1 MNTRRRGARGFT
13 RHDLKITIVI
23 GAILASLAIPAYNS
37 YIRKS
42 RRTDAKTA
50 LRDLAA
56 LEERY
61 FSTQNVYSA
70 NAADFGYAAW
80 GVPVGNGYYQ
90 LAAPVIVPATPP
102 TLASLPGGTPASYTL
117 TAVPQPGTDSGG
129 RHRLHELL
137 ADPRRSAVG
146 RPRRERRSVLA
157 VTSSRLALHVSA
169 ETSGASSR
177 CTT

>member
-1 MNTRRRGARGFT
+1 MNTRIRGARGFT
-13 RHDLKITIVI
+13 LVELMITIVI

-50 LRDLAA
+50 LQDLAA

-102 TLASLPGGTPASYTL
+102 TLLSPGGTPASYTL
-117 TAVPQPGTDSGG
+117 TAVPQPGTDQVGDTACTSFSLTSGG
-129 RHRLHELL
+129 VQ
-137 ADPRRSAVG
+137 SAV
-146 RPRRERRSVLA
+146 PAANSVQ
-157 VTSSRLALHVSA
+157 
-169 ETSGASSR
+169 
-177 CTT
+177 CWQ